1 MIETLFT
8 MIAVVILA
16 VLLLLASRT
25 TNSKTMMFTIAL
37 LVLGVVVLA
46 LFAEASIVSAEQF
59 MAQFRGAL

>member
-8 MIAVVILA
+8 MIAVVFA
-16 VLLLLASRT
+16 VVLVLLASRT

-37 LVLGVVVLA
+37 LVLSVVVLA

>member
-8 MIAVVILA
+8 MIAIVILA